1 MAIQNEITRISNGKS
16 WLRDVI
22 RTKTGGVQPT
32 PHQSLDDYAQII
44 NNIDQGGIMTDEVK
58 AIVNRTATSVTV
70 PATVGYLRPCVFYG
84 CTQLQEIVMLPTTPP
99 TQGVDWCKDTNNCPI
114 YVPDDSFITYRNSW
128 SDLLTRIRVLSE
140 RKVIYD
146 FSATGVTITP
156 DSTKTRKIL
165 RNTGATLLGYEISE
179 MKGVYLTSG
188 SDLSYTYYSVYE
200 GRGLYNATT
209 GLRPF
214 SVDTQGFTKLIL
226 HNGGTILWS
235 VNIFKPTKNCT
246 LKEISS
252 DGKTA
257 IFDITG
263 DYCDIDVP
271 RSSTSGY
278 IASFELTY

>member
-1 MAIQNEITRISNGKS
+1 MIETEITRITEGKQA
-16 WLRDVI
+16 LRTSI
-22 RTKTGGVQPT
+22 RAKSGGVQPT
-32 PHQSLDDYAQII
+32 PNQSLDDYSQII
-44 NNIDQGGIMTDEVK
+44 NDIDLGGVMTDEVK
-58 AIVNRTATSVTV
+58 AIVNRTATTVTV
-70 PATVGYLRPCVFYG
+70 PATVTELRVACFYN
-84 CTQLQEIVMLPTTPP
+84 CTALQEIVMLPTTPP
-99 TQGVDWCKDTNNCPI
+99 TQGLDWCEGTTCTI
-114 YVPDDSFITYRNSW
+114 YVPDDSVITYRNSW
-128 SDLLTRIRVLSE
+128 SDLSTRIRALSE

-156 DSTKTRKIL
+156 DSTKTRNIL
-165 RNTGATLLGYEISE
+165 RNTGATMLGYEISE

-188 SDLSYTYYSVYE
+188 SDLSFTYYSVYE

-252 DGKTA
+252 DGMTA